1 MKERGRN
8 NHLVKRYYLRHAVP
22 VTIWLVAVTAV
33 LWLFH
38 QRAQRFEIVGMARGQ
53 VRQVA
58 ASSTGRIKEIPFE
71 LFTPVRAGQT
81 VATLDTICDNE
92 QMLKVELETRLA
104 TAGAEAEHL
113 VALLVPTQ
121 EQLEA
126 NAADLQIT
134 HEGNRRR
141 FEVDAESARLR
152 TYQLQVPIASD
163 QVTLDGLAAELKTL
177 EKLLAE
183 DAIVPYDLEKVRV
196 QYESTA
202 KKLEENKRLLE
213 QAKIDWQRAEQ
224 RREEFAKYELP
235 KQSEDAALEAIR
247 KEIRV
252 KEELMKGLLAQL
264 AALKTRQAVEL
275 KSPIDGIIIPIHP
288 QRNDALQQRP
298 GEQVMRR
305 PGEVV
310 TAGDPILAIAQM
322 EPNEI
327 VAYVNERQLGYFE
340 KGMSVELVKTRMPA
354 QIARST
360 VVAIGPTIE
369 VMPQRLWRNPNI
381 PQWGRPVLV
390 EVPQGLA
397 LIPGELV
404 GIRRL

>member
-1 MKERGRN
+1 MKERTGN
-8 NHLVKRYYLRHAVP
+8 SHVVKRYYLRHALP

-33 LWLFH
+33 VLLFR
-38 QRAQRFEIVGMARGQ
+38 QRAQRFEIVGIARGQ

-58 ASSTGRIKEIPFE
+58 ASSTGRIKEIHFE
-71 LFTPVRAGQT
+71 LFAPVRTGQT
-81 VATLDTICDNE
+81 VATLDTVCDNE
-92 QMLKVELETRLA
+92 QMVKAELETQLA
-104 TAGAEAEHL
+104 TAGAEAERL
-113 VALLVPTQ
+113 LALLVPTQ
-121 EQLEA
+121 EQIQAKE
-126 NAADLQIT
+126 ADLQIT
-134 HEGNRRR
+134 RESNRRR
-141 FEVDAESARLR
+141 FEVDAESAHLR
-152 TYQLQVPIASD
+152 TLQLQVPIASG
-163 QVTLDGLAAELKTL
+163 QVTLDGLAAQLKMF

-183 DAIVPYDLEKVRV
+183 DAIVPYDLEKVKLE
-196 QYESTA
+196 YESTA
-202 KKLEENKRLLE
+202 KKLEEDKRLLE
-213 QAKIDWQRAEQ
+213 QAKLDWQEAER

-275 KSPIDGIIIPIHP
+275 KSPIDGIIIPISP
-288 QRNDALQQRP
+288 TRNEELHQRP

-310 TAGDPILAIAQM
+310 RAGDPILAVAQT

-327 VAYVNERQLGYFE
+327 VAYVSERQLGYFE

-354 QIARST
+354 QIAPST
-360 VVAIGPTIE
+360 VVEIGPTIE
-369 VMPQRLWRNPNI
+369 VMPQRLWRNPNV

-390 EVPQGLA
+390 EVPRGLA
-397 LIPGELV
+397 LLPGELV